1 MTEPTAT
8 EPTALRGE
16 RFEIR
21 YVPLDEALKWL
32 WPGNPKLHDE
42 EGIKASVRRYGFIDP
57 PKFDRALGAIV
68 YGNGRLRVLP
78 AMRDG
83 GEDLPRG
90 VCADGDGRWY
100 VPVGFGVDQ
109 ESQSAA
115 EALAVDHNNLTLLGG
130 AFSGEDLPRLYDA
143 EGYAEVLASMQNDE
157 VFAVSVPGLDVE
169 ALLADL
175 GREGTT
181 FREYD
186 ESAAE
191 SVKTTTCPHCGHA
204 FAI

>member
-1 MTEPTAT
+1 MNFPVN
-8 EPTALRGE
+8 PILHGE

-21 YVPLDEALKWL
+21 YVPLDEALAWL
-32 WPGNPKLHDE
+32 WPENPKRHDT
-42 EGIKASVRRYGFIDP
+42 EGIRASVRRYGFIDP
-57 PKFDRALGAIV
+57 PKFDSALGAIV

-130 AFSGEDLPRLYDA
+130 DFTGEDLSRLWDA
-143 EGYAEVLASMQNDE
+143 QGYAALLETMQADDT
-157 VFAVSVPGLDVE
+157 FAVSAPEQDVE
-169 ALLADL
+169 ALLRDL
-175 GREGTT
+175 SRPGTAL
-181 FREYD
+181 REYD
-186 ESAAE
+186 ETTAE
-191 SVKTTTCPHCGHA
+191 SVKTTTCPHCGES
-204 FAI
+204 FAL

>member
-1 MTEPTAT
+1 MPEPT
-8 EPTALRGE
+8 LHGE
-16 RFEIR
+16 RFTVR
-21 YVPLDEALKWL
+21 YVPLDEALAWL
-32 WPGNPKLHDE
+32 WPENPKRHDT

-57 PKFDRALGAIV
+57 PKFDAALGGIV

-78 AMRDG
+78 AMRDD

-130 AFSGEDLPRLYDA
+130 AFTTEDLSKLYEA
-143 EGYAEVLASMQNDE
+143 EGYAEILRALLEAETMPVSIEPADLDDVLAT
-157 VFAVSVPGLDVE
+157 
-169 ALLADL
+169 L
-175 GREGTT
+175 GRVPAFEPAGV
-181 FREYD
+181 
-186 ESAAE
+186 ESQ
-191 SVKTTTCPHCGHA
+191 SRLDSRNPVTCPNCRHE
-204 FAI
+204 FTPS